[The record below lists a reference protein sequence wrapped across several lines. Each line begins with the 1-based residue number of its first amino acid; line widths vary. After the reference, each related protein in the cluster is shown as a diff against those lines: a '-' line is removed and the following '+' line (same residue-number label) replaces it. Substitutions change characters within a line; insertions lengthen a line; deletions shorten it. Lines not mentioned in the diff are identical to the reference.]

1 MAIEVIQDK
10 RLEEDSALPLPSDGN
25 TTAAPVV
32 TETPQPPT
40 GTIYDALL
48 QHVKACFMHA
58 ESARRTQHSNIE
70 KRLQEAKM
78 RRSGLYTAEQE
89 TLIKQQGQQP
99 YFLRHT
105 TTKCNHAEAV
115 LEEIEQTI
123 SNRSWSI
130 DPTPAPDVPDDLRQ
144 RAHAVAMTMFSEAMQ
159 AGQLAAMTPEQI
171 QDLVDEMI
179 DKQDSETMRLSKRRT
194 SRAEKKI
201 RDHLMAV
208 GYDDVYEDVR
218 SDGVTCGTGIL
229 KGPVM
234 RHVKRLTYKP
244 ETSEPVVIDEP
255 MAVAE
260 RVDPIDFYPEPSIAE
275 IEDGYV
281 IEKYRC
287 GRQSLAALVGVPGYI
302 DDSIRNIL
310 LNHKEHTVYAQSDSD
325 RTKAEDKDWHES
337 QIGQFDIFEF
347 WGTVPGQYLKQAGI
361 EIEDESGEYAY
372 QVIWCANQI
381 IKLVKNPH
389 PLGRKPYQVYR
400 YKKRPGSFW
409 GDGVPE
415 LMRDKQDF
423 INAAGRS
430 LAVNVSM
437 IPLPQIEVDKNRF
450 VDGQDYTKFRPGK
463 IWVTRNGGMLTVPG
477 VRFNSIPSQVDSLL
491 TVKREFEKDSD
502 DSTGVQ
508 PFTYGNSQVAGA
520 GRTASGQAQL
530 TQLAMR
536 GIKQTIRSL
545 DKMKSCFI
553 KELYTWYVMHSA
565 DEDFKGDAQ
574 VTTRGTLGIMLS
586 DLRMMRLN
594 DAINMAK
601 DPNVLQIIGLTGLS
615 KLIREYIELL
625 IPDGSDIVPSDTDV
639 LKEIEKHSKQMERMV
654 AIREGQQQAQSTQQQ
669 PSGMGMPPAAERGEQ
684 VAAGV

>member
-1 MAIEVIQDK
+1 
-10 RLEEDSALPLPSDGN
+10 
-25 TTAAPVV
+25 
-32 TETPQPPT
+32 
-40 GTIYDALL
+40 
-48 QHVKACFMHA
+48 
-58 ESARRTQHSNIE
+58 
-70 KRLQEAKM
+70 
-78 RRSGLYTAEQE
+78 
-89 TLIKQQGQQP
+89 
-99 YFLRHT
+99 
-105 TTKCNHAEAV
+105 
-115 LEEIEQTI
+115 
-123 SNRSWSI
+123 
-130 DPTPAPDVPDDLRQ
+130 
-144 RAHAVAMTMFSEAMQ
+144 
-159 AGQLAAMTPEQI
+159 
-171 QDLVDEMI
+171 
-179 DKQDSETMRLSKRRT
+179 MRLAKRRT
-194 SRAEKKI
+194 SRAERKI

-218 SDGVTCGTGIL
+218 SDAVTCGTGIL

-244 ETSEPVVIDEP
+244 DTSEPVVIDEP
-255 MAVAE
+255 MAVGE
-260 RVDPIDFYPEPSIAE
+260 RVDPIDFYPEASIAE

-310 LNHKEHTVYAQSDSD
+310 LNNTENTVFAQSDND
-325 RTKAEDKDWHES
+325 RTKAEDKDWRES
-337 QIGQFDIFEF
+337 QIGQFDIFEY
-347 WGTVPGQYLKQAGI
+347 WGTVAGKYLKSAGV
-361 EIEDESGEYAY
+361 EVEDESGEYAY

-389 PLGRKPYQVYR
+389 PLGRKPYQICR

-423 INAAGRS
+423 INAAARS

-437 IPLPQIEVDKNRF
+437 IPLPQVEVDKNRF
-450 VDGQDYTKFRPGK
+450 VDGQNYTNLRPGK
-463 IWVTRNGGMLTVPG
+463 IWMTRNGGMLTVPG
-477 VRFNSIPSQVDSLL
+477 VRFNNVQSQVSDLM

-502 DSTGVQ
+502 DATGVQ
-508 PFTYGNSQVAGA
+508 PFTYGNNQVAGA

-545 DKMKSCFI
+545 DKMKACFI

-574 VTTRGTLGIMLS
+574 VSTRGTLGIMLS
-586 DLRMMRLN
+586 DLRMARLN
-594 DAINMAK
+594 DAINMSK
-601 DPNVLQIIGLTGLS
+601 DPNVLQIIGITGLS

-625 IPDGSDIVPSDTDV
+625 IPDGTDIVPSDTDV
-639 LKEIEKHSKQMERMV
+639 LKEIEKHGKQIEQMTALRER
-654 AIREGQQQAQSTQQQ
+654 QQAQSGQPQQGQ
-669 PSGMGMPPAAERGEQ
+669 ADTGMTPQAEQGEQ